1 MDFKELRKG
10 LDGIYRISDD
20 TGYTWT
26 YFKVLKDG
34 SRAEIEENEYTLLKG
49 SSKEV
54 ETATA
59 YANLVSFRVTFI

>member
-20 TGYTWT
+20 TWT